1 MKPFVRLVFV
11 LLLAAAGLARA
22 QSVLPTEAQLRA
34 LLGSHVAAATPGLTR
49 NDIQFLPLVRAELAP
64 CARTETFLPP
74 GLRPWGRLAV
84 GVRCADGA
92 AWTVMVPAQVRVW
105 GTALVAQVP
114 LAAGAI
120 PGTADV
126 AEQEVE
132 LSREQGGLL
141 REVAQLG
148 GRALVRPLAAGQV
161 VRADQL
167 RSPTVVQAGE
177 SVHLRIVGNGFAIT
191 STGQALAAAAE
202 GQPVRVRT
210 EFGRILTG
218 VAREGRSV
226 DIEP

>member
-1 MKPFVRLVFV
+1 MKPFLRLVSL

-22 QSVLPTEAQLRA
+22 QSAVPTEAQLRE
-34 LLGSHVAAATPGLTR
+34 LLGSHVVAVTPGLTR
-49 NDIQFLPLVRAELAP
+49 YDIQFLPLVRAELAP
-64 CARTETFLPP
+64 CARSQAFLPS
-74 GLRPWGRLAV
+74 GLRPWGRLSV
-84 GVRCADGA
+84 GVRCVDGA

-114 LAAGAI
+114 LAAGVV
-120 PGTADV
+120 PGAADV

-132 LSREQGGLL
+132 LSREMGGLL
-141 REVAQLG
+141 RDLAQLG

-161 VRADQL
+161 LRADQL

-177 SVHLRIVGNGFAIT
+177 AVRLRIVGDGFAIT
-191 STGQALAAAAE
+191 STGQALAAASE